1 MSSDQE
7 EASHMIVVHEGIFRV
22 EESPF
27 LEAEKPTMGSL
38 QLIRR
43 ESAPQTQQLD
53 QYGGWVRGHLPEFS

>member
-7 EASHMIVVHEGIFRV
+7 EASHMIVVHEGICRI
-22 EESPF
+22 EESTF

-43 ESAPQTQQLD
+43 GSAPQTQKLD
-53 QYGGWVRGHLPEFS
+53 QCGGWVRDHLPEF

>member
-7 EASHMIVVHEGIFRV
+7 EVSHMIVVSEGIHRI
-22 EESPF
+22 EESIF

-43 ESAPQTQQLD
+43 LKC
-53 QYGGWVRGHLPEFS
+53 

>member
-1 MSSDQE
+1 
-7 EASHMIVVHEGIFRV
+7 MIVVHEGICRV
-22 EESPF
+22 EGSPF

-53 QYGGWVRGHLPEFS
+53 QYRGWVRGHLPEFS

>member
-7 EASHMIVVHEGIFRV
+7 EASHTIVVHEDICRV

-27 LEAEKPTMGSL
+27 LEVEKPTMGSL

-43 ESAPQTQQLD
+43 GSAPQTQKLD
-53 QYGGWVRGHLPEFS
+53 QCGGWVRGHLPEF